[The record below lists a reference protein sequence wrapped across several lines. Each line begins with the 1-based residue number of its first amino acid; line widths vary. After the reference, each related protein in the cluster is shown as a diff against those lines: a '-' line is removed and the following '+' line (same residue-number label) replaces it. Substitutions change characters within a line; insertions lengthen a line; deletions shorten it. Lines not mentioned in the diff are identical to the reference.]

1 MSSSL
6 GPNTVKARSRA
17 VAAGVVAAA
26 LAGTPALAGTM
37 TYCVDKANPMFSAD
51 QAVAKAAAASA
62 KDDAVFVVR
71 DSSTDDEDQDSGVD
85 QAKFLQKLA
94 KKCDL
99 IMDFPVEAGEP
110 GDLPDG
116 MAVSVP
122 YVRTGF
128 VAASDGALVKNF
140 AAMTKSGKV
149 GVVMLTPAST
159 YFTEANVSAEEV
171 FDTNGALYAA
181 LRQGQVNVAL
191 LWQPWLVN
199 ELAARPEPVKTE
211 FLAMPHTVWNV
222 VALYPQT
229 AASRDA
235 VKRFDAGIHALE
247 RGGKLGALIAPFGV
261 PRG

>member
-6 GPNTVKARSRA
+6 ARKTQRLRPRA
-17 VAAGVVAAA
+17 FAAGVVAAA
-26 LAGTPALAGTM
+26 LAATPALAGTI
-37 TYCVDKANPMFSAD
+37 TFCVDKANPMFSVD
-51 QAVAKAAAASA
+51 QAVAKASAAAA
-62 KDDAVFVVR
+62 KDDAAFVVR

-85 QAKFLQKLA
+85 QAKFLKKLA
-94 KKCDL
+94 KHCDL

-128 VAASDGALVKNF
+128 VAASDRTLVKSF
-140 AAMTKSGKV
+140 AAMTRDGKV

-159 YFTEANVSAEEV
+159 YFTEANVSAEQV
-171 FDTNGALYAA
+171 FDTNGDLYAA

-199 ELAARPEPVKTE
+199 ELAARPAPLNTE

-222 VALYPQT
+222 VALYPQM
-229 AASRDA
+229 AGRSDA
-235 VKRFDAGIHALE
+235 VSGFDNGIRALE
-247 RGGKLGALIAPFGV
+247 RGGRLAAVIAPFGV